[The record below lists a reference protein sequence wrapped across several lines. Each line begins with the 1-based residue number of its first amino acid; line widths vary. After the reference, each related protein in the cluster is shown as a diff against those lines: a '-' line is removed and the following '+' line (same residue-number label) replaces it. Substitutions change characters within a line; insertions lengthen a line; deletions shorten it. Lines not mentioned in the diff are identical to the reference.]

1 MCVLIR
7 QIYFNGL
14 FFRTRN
20 LAKKLRFEYRKGKM
34 EKGRDVND
42 GSLDKVKQ
50 RRHRNGFDHLK
61 CFQDFSSEVKIKKY
75 KY

>member
-1 MCVLIR
+1 
-7 QIYFNGL
+7 
-14 FFRTRN
+14 
-20 LAKKLRFEYRKGKM
+20 M

-50 RRHRNGFDHLK
+50 RRRHRNGFDHLK

>member
-1 MCVLIR
+1 
-7 QIYFNGL
+7 
-14 FFRTRN
+14 
-20 LAKKLRFEYRKGKM
+20 M

-50 RRHRNGFDHLK
+50 RRRHRNGFDHLK

-75 KY
+75 KYQESEYIGYWGKISELSVIGVCMKKI

>member
-1 MCVLIR
+1 
-7 QIYFNGL
+7 
-14 FFRTRN
+14 
-20 LAKKLRFEYRKGKM
+20 M
-34 EKGRDVND
+34 EKRRDVND

-61 CFQDFSSEVKIKKY
+61 CIQDFSSEVKIKKY

>member
-1 MCVLIR
+1 
-7 QIYFNGL
+7 
-14 FFRTRN
+14 
-20 LAKKLRFEYRKGKM
+20 M

-75 KY
+75 KYQESEYIGYWGKKSELSVIGVCMKKI